1 MNFNVYCRL
10 YPLKQIFDYD
20 ILIINESKTKI
31 SIILFIII
39 LVVGLYPAYE
49 ANRAANKLNRKVIE
63 ALTAKVN
70 LFYIVTSS

>member
-1 MNFNVYCRL
+1 M
-10 YPLKQIFDYD
+10 K
-20 ILIINESKTKI
+20 SKTKI